1 MPEGNQMLFA
11 VFMAY
16 SAWSGL
22 LVPQISIQ
30 LKICVI
36 FAKIKFAKRCTTRL
50 TVSVPR
56 RNTLHSVTRSGWG
69 MDWAGVDGMID
80 RADAGANSGIFEG
93 KGGPYKVF
101 VDSLF
106 CTLSSGRAFFFVF
119 CFHLVVEN

>member
-1 MPEGNQMLFA
+1 
-11 VFMAY
+11 
-16 SAWSGL
+16 
-22 LVPQISIQ
+22 
-30 LKICVI
+30 
-36 FAKIKFAKRCTTRL
+36 
-50 TVSVPR
+50 
-56 RNTLHSVTRSGWG
+56 

-119 CFHLVVEN
+119 CFHLVVENWWAPAVGSPRAQVVSHDFWQVTAEFRCC